1 MYEAALPIANENL
14 TEEGS
19 NFVNEKERQSR
30 SLIDHLFPRLFKG
43 IFIIHN
49 NSADLMR
56 NRVRRIGRVVVNV
69 IVMTIVSGTP
79 LARKCKVSK
88 RYGWN
93 FNSVSKFRRVPLLVT
108 KVWLVGAPKFDK
120 VMRLLVANSV
130 LPKVLPFP

>member
-1 MYEAALPIANENL
+1 
-14 TEEGS
+14 
-19 NFVNEKERQSR
+19 
-30 SLIDHLFPRLFKG
+30 
-43 IFIIHN
+43 
-49 NSADLMR
+49 MR

-69 IVMTIVSGTP
+69 IVMAIVSGTP